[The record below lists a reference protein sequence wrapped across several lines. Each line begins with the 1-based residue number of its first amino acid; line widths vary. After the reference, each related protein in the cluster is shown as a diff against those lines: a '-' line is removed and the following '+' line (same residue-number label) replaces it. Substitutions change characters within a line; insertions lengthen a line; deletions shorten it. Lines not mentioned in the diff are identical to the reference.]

1 MMKTTG
7 AAITEI
13 IEAYGNRNGQ
23 WMRIAEIAEI
33 TGLTREELTEAITE
47 LLESD
52 DFRAEP
58 EMHRHRIT
66 DRDRAVAPKIGG
78 EARHLICWGY

>member
-23 WMRIAEIAEI
+23 WVRISEIAQA
-33 TGLTREELTEAITE
+33 TGLTQEEMTEALTELME
-47 LLESD
+47 DD

-58 EMHRHRIT
+58 EAHGHRIT
-66 DRDRAVAPKIGG
+66 AWERANAPKIGG
-78 EARHLICWGY
+78 EDRHLMIWY

>member
-13 IEAYGNRNGQ
+13 IEAYGSRNGQ
-23 WMRIAEIAEI
+23 WVRISEIAQA
-33 TGLTREELTEAITE
+33 TGLTRQEMTEAIAE
-47 LLESD
+47 LMECD

-58 EMHRHRIT
+58 EVHGHRIT
-66 DRDRAVAPKIGG
+66 DWERANAPKIGG
-78 EARHLICWGY
+78 EARHLMIWY

>member
-13 IEAYGNRNGQ
+13 IEAYGNRNGE
-23 WMRIAEIAEI
+23 WVRISEIAEI
-33 TGLTREELTEAITE
+33 TGLTRDELTEAITE
-47 LLESD
+47 LMDSD
-52 DFRAEP
+52 DFLAEP
-58 EMHRHRIT
+58 EVHRHRIT
-66 DRDRAVAPKIGG
+66 DRDREVAPVIGG